1 MGFLSASATFTRF
14 RFTEPV
20 PKELWGSISAKLKQY
35 SFKDIDAI
43 PEERAWGWVNFD
55 DMLDAAWT
63 GSPPEKGEYLCFSLR
78 LDTRRIPPAVLK
90 KHTLLAVREEEK
102 KAKEQ
107 GREYLSRTR
116 KKEIQDAVK
125 GTLMTRFLPI
135 PAEFNVVWNTRDNIV
150 YFASTQEKVIHLFT
164 EFFSLTFDLDLEQL
178 TPFALATRLMG
189 EESSKKLENVELT
202 RFV

>member
-1 MGFLSASATFTRF
+1 MGFLSASVAFTRF

-20 PKELWGSISAKLKQY
+20 PKELWGNISAKLKQY
-35 SFKDIDAI
+35 SFKDIDDI
-43 PEERAWGWVNFD
+43 PEERGWGWVNFD
-55 DMLDAAWT
+55 DMLDASWT
-63 GSPPEKGEYLCFSLR
+63 TSPPEKGEYICFSLR

-90 KHTLLAVREEEK
+90 KHTLIAIREEEK

-107 GREYLSRTR
+107 GRDYISRTR

-125 GTLMTRFLPI
+125 GKLMTRFLPI

-164 EFFSLTFDLDLEQL
+164 EFFSLTFDLDLEPL
-178 TPFALATRLMG
+178 TPFSLAAHLLG
-189 EESSKKLENVELT
+189 EESIKKLEDVTLT

>member
-1 MGFLSASATFTRF
+1 MGFLSASAGFTRF

-35 SFKDIDAI
+35 SFKDIDDI
-43 PEERAWGWVNFD
+43 PEERGWGWVNFD
-55 DMLDAAWT
+55 DMLDTAWT
-63 GSPPEKGEYLCFSLR
+63 VSPPEKGEYICFSLR

-90 KHTLLAVREEEK
+90 KHTLLAIREEEN

-107 GREYLSRTR
+107 GRDYISRTR
-116 KKEIQDAVK
+116 KKELQDSVK
-125 GTLMTRFLPI
+125 SRLMTRFLPI

-164 EFFSLTFDLDLEQL
+164 EFFSLTFDLDLEPL
-178 TPFALATRLMG
+178 TPFSLAVHLMG
-189 EESSKKLENVELT
+189 EESIKKLEDVTLT

>member
-1 MGFLSASATFTRF
+1 MSFLKASTSFTRF
-14 RFTEPV
+14 RIIDDV
-20 PKELWGSISAKLKQY
+20 PADLWP
-35 SFKDIDAI
+35 AI
-43 PEERAWGWVNFD
+43 PEKLRQFAFLDIDDIAEERAFGWTSFD
-55 DMLDAAWT
+55 DMLDTEWKL
-63 GSPPEKGEYLCFSLR
+63 SPPEKADYLTFSLR

-90 KHTLLAVREEEK
+90 KHTLIAVREEEK

-116 KKEIQDAVK
+116 KKEIQDAVR

-178 TPFALATRLMG
+178 TPFTLATRIMG
-189 EESSKKLENVELT
+189 EESSKKLENIELT